1 MPLND
6 CVKEVKEEI
15 KKESKKDFND
25 IETINVKAES
35 SLEIFSGYNYDTN
48 EVLNQELAGYLV
60 ERAETIP
67 LKSKLRIKIF
77 TKTDV
82 DEKEVENAYRSKFKK
97 EFEDYDRKLKQNA
110 RFAFIM
116 LLLGIL
122 FLGFLILEQYLI
134 DEIVLSIILEI
145 ASWVFIWEAVDA
157 YFLQRIQ
164 IREKRFQMARLY
176 KAEFEIV
183 EIDLNK

>member
-1 MPLND
+1 M
-6 CVKEVKEEI
+6 
-15 KKESKKDFND
+15 
-25 IETINVKAES
+25 
-35 SLEIFSGYNYDTN
+35 
-48 EVLNQELAGYLV
+48 NQELAGYLV

-67 LKSKLRIKIF
+67 LKSKLRVKIF

-134 DEIVLSIILEI
+134 DEMVLSIILEI

-157 YFLQRIQ
+157 YFCNGYRF
-164 IREKRFQMARLY
+164 EKSVFKWQGYIKQSLKLLR
-176 KAEFEIV
+176 
-183 EIDLNK
+183 